1 MLVGLPG
8 AGHLAKA
15 GPEPFCKILLKC
27 DRERELLCSVVKCET
42 QALSNH
48 VSHDAHERESAEE
61 NKKNEANTQREQV
74 MGETEIRPAA
84 SESLVLVFL
93 RPSGMSAFPTVFW
106 LVSPSLVHMR

>member
-1 MLVGLPG
+1 MF
-8 AGHLAKA
+8 HMM
-15 GPEPFCKILLKC
+15 
-27 DRERELLCSVVKCET
+27 
-42 QALSNH
+42 H
-48 VSHDAHERESAEE
+48 MRESPQR
-61 NKKNEANTQREQV
+61 KKKKKEANTQRQQV